1 MQKREEN
8 QGLTVRWQVDL
19 KLGKR
24 KNLEP
29 DGWAALVEQ
38 VRASVRAKVEHPFW
52 DVKGIFHYAKSLP
65 PSPIGGTIP
74 GLGQEYRSSGPAAG
88 TFQPDPGPETAGGLT
103 QGAVRPKGPTNLK
116 SGYGRGPSGKNR
128 RKCTRIEAFQ
138 RP

>member
-1 MQKREEN
+1 M
-8 QGLTVRWQVDL
+8 TVRRQVDL

-38 VRASVRAKVEHPFW
+38 VKASVRAKVEHPFW

-88 TFQPDPGPETAGGLT
+88 TFHLT
-103 QGAVRPKGPTNLK
+103 RA
-116 SGYGRGPSGKNR
+116 
-128 RKCTRIEAFQ
+128 Q
-138 RP
+138 RLLAA

>member
-1 MQKREEN
+1 M
-8 QGLTVRWQVDL
+8 TVRWQVDL

-65 PSPIGGTIP
+65 PSPIGVRYR
-74 GLGQEYRSSGPAAG
+74 GLAKNTDRLALLLGLSNLTRAQRLLAA
-88 TFQPDPGPETAGGLT
+88 
-103 QGAVRPKGPTNLK
+103 
-116 SGYGRGPSGKNR
+116 
-128 RKCTRIEAFQ
+128 
-138 RP
+138 